1 MSFARPDLLTL
12 LVVAPIA
19 ALAVALLAGARA
31 RAEAAWSGRA
41 LINRLRAGGAPRP
54 PWVAATAIALVVAG
68 LALALAEP
76 RWGTATRTV
85 ERKGV
90 DVVFVLDSSLSMAA
104 GDVAPSR
111 FWLARSLIRR
121 MTAALPGERVALVG
135 AEGVGVVLTPLT
147 VDAAVIDLLLDAAE
161 PGTLPVPGTR
171 LAPALERALSLFPAG
186 GRTHRAVVLVSDGED
201 HGEPIDE
208 TLAALEREGVVVH
221 AIGVGTAHGAPIPLA
236 GRPGEVKRDRTGRAV
251 VTRLESAPLRRFAEA
266 TGGLYLEAADASAE
280 PAAIVDAI
288 GDMPARLHDAA
299 EIESLEER
307 FQWPLAVAAAALAW
321 HLACGL
327 RTRPRRRERDRADAI
342 GAARRAA

>member
-1 MSFARPDLLTL
+1 MSFAEPALLAL
-12 LVVAPIA
+12 LLAAPVA
-19 ALAVALLAGARA
+19 ALAARALLAARA

-41 LINRLRAGGAPRP
+41 LIDRLRAGGAPRS
-54 PWVAATAIALVVAG
+54 PWIAAIAIAIAIAG
-68 LALALAEP
+68 LALGLARP

-90 DVVFVLDSSLSMAA
+90 DVVFVLDCSLSMAA
-104 GDVAPSR
+104 SDVAPSR

-171 LAPALERALSLFPAG
+171 LAPALDKALSLFPAG
-186 GRTHRAVVLVSDGED
+186 GRSHRAVVLVSDGED
-201 HGEPIDE
+201 HGEELDE
-208 TLAALEREGVVVH
+208 TLTALDREGVVVH

-236 GRPGEVKRDRTGRAV
+236 DRPGEVKRDRTGRAV
-251 VTRLESAPLRRFAEA
+251 VTRLESTSLRRLAGA

-280 PAAIVDAI
+280 PAAIVAAI
-288 GDMPARLHDAA
+288 DDMPARLHDAA
-299 EIESLEER
+299 QIETLEER
-307 FQWPLAVAAAALAW
+307 FQWPLALAAAALAW
-321 HLACGL
+321 HLGFA
-327 RTRPRRRERDRADAI
+327 RPTRAPQPGRA
-342 GAARRAA
+342 GAAASSGTRRAA